1 MRCVATSR
9 LILIWQRP
17 ILSTIMFLTETGA
30 SLREAFWCDST
41 DASRD
46 PMDQNYRFC
55 SFGFHPR
62 LRSRTPTLLR
72 NGGSR
77 LCKENHGQDLA
88 WGDTGTSGASTHQLI
103 SERSAV
109 IEPKTVTPRRR
120 SSSTLSAELTFP
132 TRSFGAF

>member
-1 MRCVATSR
+1 MRCVATIR
-9 LILIWQRP
+9 LIQLWLRP

-46 PMDQNYRFC
+46 HMDQNYRFC

-77 LCKENHGQDLA
+77 LCKENHGVGLE
-88 WGDTGTSGASTHQLI
+88 WGDTRIVRGLVLPADLGTQRGHRTQGGHF
-103 SERSAV
+103 
-109 IEPKTVTPRRR
+109 PKTK
-120 SSSTLSAELTFP
+120 LFHA
-132 TRSFGAF
+132 